1 MEGWVEAT
9 VVENKRWNQ
18 RLCSLRVTA
27 DELPEFRAGQFL
39 RLGLEV
45 DGELVARPYS
55 LVNAPHEAEGEF
67 YFNKVDEGPLSPR
80 LHSLEQ
86 GGKVWLSKMVAGFLT
101 LDDIPPGKRLWML
114 ATGTAL
120 GPFLSILKTEQVW
133 QQYQQVM
140 LVHGVRSADELAY
153 SDLISE
159 IQKQQGENF
168 VFLKSVTR
176 EIVVDALPQRI
187 PDAIA
192 AGHLEALLGV
202 TINPDEDRVMLCGNP
217 GMVEGC
223 VTQLE
228 IKGLKRHRRRNPGQV
243 VMEIYK

>member
-1 MEGWVEAT
+1 MKGWIEAT
-9 VVENKRWNQ
+9 VTENKRWNQ
-18 RLCSLRVTA
+18 RLCSLRVNA
-27 DELPEFRAGQFL
+27 PELPEFRAGQFL
-39 RLGLEV
+39 RLGLEI

-55 LVNAPHEAEGEF
+55 LVNAPHEPEAEF

-80 LHSLEQ
+80 LHSLEK
-86 GGKVWLSKMVAGFLT
+86 GDKLWLSKMVAGFLT
-101 LDDIPPGKRLWML
+101 LDDIPSSKRLWML

-120 GPFLSILKTEQVW
+120 GPFLSILKTEQIW
-133 QQYQQVM
+133 QQYDQVI
-140 LVHGVRSADELAY
+140 LVHGVRSTDELAY
-153 SDLISE
+153 GDLIAS
-159 IQKQQGENF
+159 IQKQQGESF

-176 EIVVDALPQRI
+176 EIAVNTLSQRI

-192 AGHLEALLGV
+192 AGHLEALLRV

-223 VTQLE
+223 VQQLE
-228 IKGLKRHRRRNPGQV
+228 VKGLKRHRRRNPGQV